1 MRTDYALKLS
11 QSPKEI
17 EEAKNQ
23 FFNQLTALFAAKNG
37 QTATRQTRSVKRV
50 STLRDLHEAKEVDTY
65 LSKGVVEA
73 VENVIDFESPDFS
86 MKKLQSWCCEHYREV
101 GEASPAS
108 AYAALTRAG
117 VQQDA
122 NMWYENAPREWTNY
136 IKEVSS
142 NKPFEIYPPLHRANL
157 PQRTGAGEPYTQSYP
172 KGLVVTIE
180 NFKYMG
186 GESFEME
193 LVEDDQSNQIQN
205 RSQALGEA
213 QATLEEVYVA
223 GRFIGIARLIAGVLI
238 PASIWQGYNSDGTLV
253 QVPFHDNLYG
263 NDSHHGN
270 VPDGAVL
277 STSTAAGVVSAGS
290 GFVQLTL
297 PALKTGIQKLAN
309 ATGLN
314 GVKMAVVPD
323 TLVVST
329 FDYVN
334 ADTFVGSEYYPAS
347 PSSTTGLAQGVFS
360 KNSQWIRRLVPVG
373 NAFFPNGAWAL
384 IQAKK
389 GILFQR
395 RTPMQVVQ
403 ENPLSGDSFKMDL
416 TQFRSRSRWEVEWI
430 DPRFAFLGNDGS
442 ASVSQS

>member
-1 MRTDYALKLS
+1 MEKRTDINLRLQQDPRA
-11 QSPKEI
+11 I
-17 EEAKNQ
+17 AEAKDA
-23 FFNQLTALFAAKNG
+23 FFNNLTAVFAAQMG
-37 QTATRQTRSVKRV
+37 QQPQRMGRPVKRV
-50 STLRDLHEAKEVDTY
+50 ATLRDLHESKEVRTY
-65 LSKGVVEA
+65 ITDGVINA
-73 VENVIDFESPDFS
+73 VENIIDWEAPDFT
-86 MKKLQSWCCEHYREV
+86 LQALESWCCDHYREV

-108 AYAALTRAG
+108 AFAALTRAG

-122 NMWYENAPREWTNY
+122 NMWYENAPREWTQY

-142 NKPFEIYPPLHRANL
+142 TRPFEIYPPLHRANL
-157 PQRTGAGEPYTQSYP
+157 PQRTGAGEPYAQSYP

-186 GESFEME
+186 GESFEQE

-223 GRFIGIARLIAGVLI
+223 ARFMGFANTIAGVSI
-238 PASIWQGYNSDGTLV
+238 PASIWQGYNSSGTLIT
-253 QVPFHDNLYG
+253 VPFSDDLYG
-263 NDSHHGN
+263 DDYTHHGN

-277 STSTAAGVVSAGS
+277 STGSTLNGS

-334 ADTFVGSEYYPAS
+334 ADTFVHSEYYPAT

-360 KNSQWIRRLVPVG
+360 KNSQWIRRLLPVG
-373 NAFFPNGAWAL
+373 NAFFNNGAWAL
-384 IQAKK
+384 IQGKK
-389 GILFQR
+389 GIVFQR
-395 RTPMQVVQ
+395 RTPMQIVQ
-403 ENPLSGDSFKMDL
+403 ENPLSGKSFENDL

-430 DPRFAFLGNDGS
+430 DPRFAYLGNDGS
-442 ASVSQS
+442 ATVAQS